1 MQKMTE
7 IGESLTEFGAA
18 ELRSKAEL
26 APVRLARPLR
36 LIRWTAE
43 FDSRQPNGTFLKRA
57 ATIP

>member
-7 IGESLTEFGAA
+7 IGESLTEFGEA

-36 LIRWTAE
+36 LIPWTAE
-43 FDSRQPNGTFLKRA
+43 FDNRTELS
-57 ATIP
+57 